1 MPQSD
6 LLTERVR
13 IMRMKLL
20 AIVGLTTVLAAVAV
34 AAPVGSSARS
44 VIPAQSQQIISV
56 DYRALRNSDSGMALK
71 NRVLPDNLKQ
81 FEDGLK
87 AMGINPDKDVEQ
99 LTFIAFRE
107 KNGVRSIGIA
117 QGSFPMKTF
126 LARTKTK
133 KIKPAKYRSND
144 LYPASAGMVVN
155 FLDPT
160 TIVFGDSSAVKAA
173 LDTRDGE
180 LQSLANSSK
189 LSSMMADV
197 ESGPVWSVLDEA
209 GTQTMM
215 KSALGE
221 AAKLADYE
229 NIKKR
234 LLGSNYIVDF
244 SRGVNFD
251 LTVVTADNMTAS
263 TMSSL
268 IKAGVMFKKAN
279 GSAAEKSALD
289 GMTVNSDASDLQI
302 HFKADDRKFESLLQ
316 TDLFAAVSK

>member
-107 KNGVRSIGIA
+107 KNGVRS
-117 QGSFPMKTF
+117 
-126 LARTKTK
+126 
-133 KIKPAKYRSND
+133 
-144 LYPASAGMVVN
+144 
-155 FLDPT
+155 
-160 TIVFGDSSAVKAA
+160 
-173 LDTRDGE
+173 
-180 LQSLANSSK
+180 
-189 LSSMMADV
+189 
-197 ESGPVWSVLDEA
+197 
-209 GTQTMM
+209 
-215 KSALGE
+215 
-221 AAKLADYE
+221 
-229 NIKKR
+229 
-234 LLGSNYIVDF
+234 
-244 SRGVNFD
+244 
-251 LTVVTADNMTAS
+251 
-263 TMSSL
+263 
-268 IKAGVMFKKAN
+268 
-279 GSAAEKSALD
+279 
-289 GMTVNSDASDLQI
+289 
-302 HFKADDRKFESLLQ
+302 
-316 TDLFAAVSK
+316 